1 MDLLTFALP
10 LFIFFAEVCVVTL
23 GTLRIIFVARSQTIL
38 APVLGFFEV
47 FIWLLAISQIMQNL
61 GDWTCFVAFALGFTL
76 GNYFGIIIEKKVAMG
91 TVIVRIITHRD
102 AAGLIGQLR
111 GASFGVTC
119 VEGQGT
125 TGKVQIVMTVVK
137 RKQLPEVVA
146 LIETHHAGA
155 FYAVDELQSACE
167 GIFPAAKPRP
177 GIVPLPVSKVFR
189 LMMPHE
195 KAELPGHGDQGA
207 DGGAGQAGE
216 PEPAAFR

>member
-1 MDLLTFALP
+1 VDLSTFALP
-10 LFIFFAEVCVVTL
+10 LLIFFAEVCVVTL
-23 GTLRIIFVARSQTIL
+23 GTLRIIFVARGQKIL
-38 APVLGFFEV
+38 APALGFFEV

-76 GNYFGIIIEKKVAMG
+76 GNYLGIIIEKKVAMG

-146 LIETHHAGA
+146 LIETCHPGA
-155 FYAVDELQSACE
+155 FYAVDDLQSACE
-167 GIFPAAKPRP
+167 GIFPAEKARP
-177 GIVPLPVSKVFR
+177 GIVPVPFSKMMRF
-189 LMMPHE
+189 MMPNRTPE
-195 KAELPGHGDQGA
+195 DGELCETHYS
-207 DGGAGQAGE
+207 E
-216 PEPAAFR
+216 S